1 MTAPLPNNSVAVLP
15 SCQLETT
22 DAENKSGAGRIQTIS
37 NAVYPDMVS
46 DTEAFLVKAI
56 RERLPAVAEFIVT
69 DITEKA
75 DRLYHGTTTSNA
87 SIAWWHGGDCY
98 HFPLGSIPTNI
109 MIRGGEECVTLE
121 VGADG
126 STHPFALSV
135 SLRLIGVPSGG
146 KIPSS
151 LTLKV
156 DKFFAEDAGYHGSL
170 AYVDYEDTA

>member
-15 SCQLETT
+15 SGQLETT
-22 DAENKSGAGRIQTIS
+22 EAENKSGAGRIQTIS

-46 DTEAFLVKAI
+46 DSEAFLAKAM
-56 RERLPAVAEFIVT
+56 RKRLPAVAEFIVT
-69 DITEKA
+69 DIIEKA
-75 DRLYHGTTTSNA
+75 DRLYQGTTTCDA
-87 SIAWWHGGDCY
+87 SIAWWHDGDCY

-135 SLRLIGVPSGG
+135 SLRLISVPSGG
-146 KIPSS
+146 KIPSN
-151 LTLKV
+151 LVLKV
-156 DKFFAEDAGYHGSL
+156 DKFFAEETGYHGAL
-170 AYVDYEDTA
+170 AYVSYETMA